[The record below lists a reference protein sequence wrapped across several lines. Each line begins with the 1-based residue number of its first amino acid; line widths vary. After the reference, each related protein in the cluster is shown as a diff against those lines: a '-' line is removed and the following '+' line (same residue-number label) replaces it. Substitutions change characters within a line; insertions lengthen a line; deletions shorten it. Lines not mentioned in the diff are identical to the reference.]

1 MSTNGLREERPT
13 ARRRSPRI
21 RLFFDEQLPWRVPAA
36 LRVLGYNASWV
47 GHDDDGSPVRG
58 SSDEDVLSH
67 ARNTG
72 QVVVTS
78 NHDMILLCAEQ
89 EESVIWLDPR
99 GRQFK
104 RDEMVVLVFRTAAE
118 WESLLVAATEPVC
131 VRALRT
137 KNEILPLERAAYLVQ
152 QRMRR
157 IAARKRREAPPKP
170 LGPLLSSTQDR
181 IQ

>member
-1 MSTNGLREERPT
+1 ML
-13 ARRRSPRI
+13 
-21 RLFFDEQLPWRVPAA
+21 FDEQLPPVVPEA

-47 GHDDDGSPVRG
+47 GNSDGAPARG
-58 SSDEDVLSH
+58 ASDEDVLGH
-67 ARNTG
+67 TKRTG

-89 EESVIWLDPR
+89 AESVIWLDPR

-118 WESLLVAATEPVC
+118 WESLLAAATEPMC

-137 KNEILPLERAAYLVQ
+137 KTEVLSLERAAHLVQ

-157 IAARKRREAPPKP
+157 IAARKRRKARPKP
-170 LGPLLSSTQDR
+170 LGPLLASANEDPR
-181 IQ
+181 V